1 MHGDLID
8 SVLDW
13 VEDNI
18 NMPISQT
25 DVVKKS
31 GYSQR
36 YFQDIFLEKT
46 KLSIAKYI
54 LARKLSLSSV
64 LLRLTNLSVFEIST
78 IYSFNSQQSFS
89 RAFKRYFRVTP
100 NLFRKRE
107 FWDFRYY
114 FPQHRFLNFKDIEHK
129 PVSLCSVYYTDD
141 EFSKIKSF
149 DITIPFEFKSNYSV
163 EGLAFKN
170 KNQINHIKTLIKES
184 NSFLS
189 VAYDFYAD
197 EKTKNKIKVKYIIKQ
212 GQSENI
218 IFNEKGSK
226 YYMFSF
232 VGSWSEYVILSNV
245 IYTRELPRLNLK
257 RRLGFDIEM
266 FYSSG
271 HHNDDICS
279 LYYFIPVC

>member
-1 MHGDLID
+1 MHDDVING
-8 SVLDW
+8 VLDW

-89 RAFKRYFRVTP
+89 RAFKRYFKVTP
-100 NLFRKRE
+100 NLFRKRD

-114 FPQHRFLNFKDIEHK
+114 FPQHRFLNFKDIKHRS
-129 PVSLCSVYYTDD
+129 VSLYSECYTDNKLG
-141 EFSKIKSF
+141 ESKSF
-149 DITIPFEFKSNYSV
+149 YITIPFEFKSNYSV

-170 KNQINHIKTLIKES
+170 KSQINHIKSMVKAS
-184 NSFLS
+184 SDYLS
-189 VAYDFYAD
+189 VSYDFCAD
-197 EKTKNKIKVKYIIKQ
+197 EKAKNKIKVNYVIKQ
-212 GQSENI
+212 INGDGFI
-218 IFNEKGSK
+218 LNEKGSK

-232 VGSWSEYVILSNV
+232 VGSWSEYAILSNV

-257 RRLGFDIEM
+257 RRLGFDIEI

-271 HHNDDICS
+271 HHSDDICS

>member
-1 MHGDLID
+1 MHDDLID
-8 SVLDW
+8 GVLDW
-13 VEDNI
+13 IENNI
-18 NMPISQT
+18 NMPISQA

-36 YFQDIFLEKT
+36 YFQSVFLWKT
-46 KLSIAKYI
+46 KLSISKYI

-64 LLRLTNLSVFEIST
+64 LLRLTNLSIFEIST

-100 NLFRKRE
+100 NLFRKRD

-129 PVSLCSVYYTDD
+129 PVSLCSEYYTDD
-141 EFSKIKSF
+141 EFGKSKSF
-149 DITIPFEFKSNYSV
+149 DITVPFDFKSNYSV

-170 KNQINHIKTLIKES
+170 KSQINYIKGMIKSS
-184 NSFLS
+184 NDYLS
-189 VAYDFYAD
+189 VSYDFCAD
-197 EKTKNKIKVKYIIKQ
+197 ERTKNKVKVKYVIKQ
-212 GQSENI
+212 MHGSN
-218 IFNEKGSK
+218 FVLNEEGSR

-232 VGSWSEYVILSNV
+232 VGSWSEYIILSNV

-257 RRLGFDIEM
+257 RRFGFDIEI
-266 FYSSG
+266 FNSSG
-271 HHNDDICS
+271 FHNNDVCS

>member
-1 MHGDLID
+1 MHDDLID
-8 SVLDW
+8 GVLDW
-13 VEDNI
+13 IEDNI
-18 NMPISQT
+18 NMPISQA

-64 LLRLTNLSVFEIST
+64 LLRLTNLSIFEIST

-100 NLFRKRE
+100 NLFRKRD
-107 FWDFRYY
+107 FWDFKYY

-129 PVSLCSVYYTDD
+129 PVSLCSEYYTDD
-141 EFSKIKSF
+141 EFGKSKSF
-149 DITIPFEFKSNYSV
+149 DITVPFEFKSSYSI

-170 KNQINHIKTLIKES
+170 KNQINHIKALIKGG
-184 NSFLS
+184 NNFLS
-189 VAYDFYAD
+189 VTYDFFAD

-212 GQSENI
+212 SQSENI
-218 IFNEKGSK
+218 VFDEKGSM

-232 VGSWSEYVILSNV
+232 VGSWSEYIVLSNV
-245 IYTRELPRLNLK
+245 IYTRELPRLNIK
-257 RRLGFDIEM
+257 RRLGFDIEI
-266 FYSSG
+266 FNPSG
-271 HHNDDICS
+271 FHGDDICS